1 MKPASYQSVASSVM
15 SPNMTLGHLLSTPN
29 VMRCE
34 KCRFVTTD
42 IADFKKHMA
51 REHIEYYC
59 FYCNSVSLS
68 EAELQA
74 HLKIHTATSP
84 FKCPHCGQVYMRR
97 MCLIKHIER
106 FHSIIIPQAPK
117 IDSTKKSH
125 VSVSSASQSV
135 SSAADSLSH
144 RPAVRVTVPTPNVT
158 GVRLDSNFQRLKS
171 LNSCL
176 SNVSH
181 GETGP
186 LNGQRN
192 RALTVSLPE
201 EVSIPAG
208 CMVEVAE
215 VKTVDGTKELRLR
228 FVAHQEKESVIKN
241 VRNTAPETSKVLSSP
256 IKYQNNALESEMRIV
271 NNANRETNVVNKE
284 HPMLVA
290 VNVSKALQNPS
301 MMVNK
306 DPTLVPA
313 NISKGLPNPTMKEQC
328 RSTKRLSPEVINLDA
343 DVPSKIS
350 RSFISIGDSTV
361 ATHIDSS
368 KHNVGPAAMSSMFAR
383 RIITGSGQPETQ
395 CARICPRRVEER
407 KTIQAC
413 PSSLG
418 SITNKVQS
426 MPRIVPT
433 NRGPATIKANECSL
447 QKNKQESTKPQQQCL
462 KTQFLPLVPSA
473 VASPQIHLSDE
484 CKDNFA
490 PKTFFPQQDSSQKM
504 TTEPLPA
511 NKPTKTSNTLLKLS
525 PLSQEV
531 KVETTEGVRA
541 EREGFPVISSV
552 YSLSRQP
559 DDPRESSQP
568 IVMAEWTN
576 SAGRDSLNIKSVR
589 SELLKTS
596 GHYAHIESK
605 DCNQSQN
612 ILPNKMICDSV
623 KVEKDQCIQLRAL
636 GPNGVHF
643 KKEKS
648 TSAKDKKTC
657 KSVINKT
664 CSVLQKPVH
673 NSPFIPKPSM
683 MSENALIQKDV
694 TTKDTVDN
702 PSKFLT
708 VSLKRV
714 QVGIWKKNK
723 KKGKAVIS
731 KSRFPDLF
739 GGLQHCTVLQL
750 MPLRKDQAVKR
761 SSLNQPVVVLN
772 HPEPSVHL
780 ERRITKNC
788 TNKCSSVPKCQIKKI
803 KLCKVTGQTYEVM
816 GCTVQNF
823 D

>member
-1 MKPASYQSVASSVM
+1 
-15 SPNMTLGHLLSTPN
+15 MTLGHLLSTPN

-34 KCRFVTTD
+34 KCRFATTD

-117 IDSTKKSH
+117 IDSTKNSH

-135 SSAADSLSH
+135 SSSADSLSH
-144 RPAVRVTVPTPNVT
+144 RPAVRVAVPTPNVT
-158 GVRLDSNFQRLKS
+158 GVRLDSSFQRLKS
-171 LNSCL
+171 LNSYL

-181 GETGP
+181 GETVP

-241 VRNTAPETSKVLSSP
+241 VRNTVPETSKLLSSP
-256 IKYQNNALESEMRIV
+256 LKYQNNTSESEMRIV
-271 NNANRETNVVNKE
+271 NNTNRETNIVNKE
-284 HPMLVA
+284 HPILVS
-290 VNVSKALQNPS
+290 VNVSKGLQNPS

-313 NISKGLPNPTMKEQC
+313 NISKGLPNPLTKEQC
-328 RSTKRLSPEVINLDA
+328 RSTKRSSPEVINLDA
-343 DVPSKIS
+343 DVPSKIA
-350 RSFISIGDSTV
+350 RSFISVGDSTV
-361 ATHIDSS
+361 ATHIESIN
-368 KHNVGPAAMSSMFAR
+368 HNVGPAAMSPMFAR
-383 RIITGSGQPETQ
+383 RIITGSVQPETQ
-395 CARICPRRVEER
+395 SAQICPRRVEER
-407 KTIQAC
+407 RTIQAC
-413 PSSLG
+413 PSSLA
-418 SITNKVQS
+418 SIMTNKVQS
-426 MPRIVPT
+426 IPRIVPG
-433 NRGPATIKANECSL
+433 NRGPVTIKTSQCSL
-447 QKNKQESTKPQQQCL
+447 QQNKQESTKPQQQCS
-462 KTQFLPLVPSA
+462 KTQFLPLVPS
-473 VASPQIHLSDE
+473 VVVSPQIRVSDE

-490 PKTFFPQQDSSQKM
+490 PKPFFPQQDSSQKV
-504 TTEPLPA
+504 TTEPQPA
-511 NKPTKTSNTLLKLS
+511 NKPTKTPNTHLKLS

-531 KVETTEGVRA
+531 KVEKTTTEGVRV

-589 SELLKTS
+589 SEQLKATL
-596 GHYAHIESK
+596 GHHAHMESK
-605 DCNQSQN
+605 DGNLSQSV
-612 ILPNKMICDSV
+612 LPNKIISDSV
-623 KVEKDQCIQLRAL
+623 KVEKDQCIQLCTP
-636 GPNGVHF
+636 GPNDVHF
-643 KKEKS
+643 KKGKS

-657 KSVINKT
+657 KSINKT
-664 CSVLQKPVH
+664 CSLLQKSV
-673 NSPFIPKPSM
+673 NSSPLIPKPSL
-683 MSENALIQKDV
+683 MSENASIQKVV
-694 TTKDTVDN
+694 TTKEDTVEN

-723 KKGKAVIS
+723 KKGKAVVA
-731 KSRFPDLF
+731 KSRSPDHF
-739 GGLQHCTVLQL
+739 GGLRDFTVLQL

-761 SSLNQPVVVLN
+761 SSPNQPVVVLN
-772 HPEPSVHL
+772 HPKPSVHL
-780 ERRITKNC
+780 ERRITNNC
-788 TNKCSSVPKCQIKKI
+788 TNKGSSVAPKCQIKKI

-816 GCTVQNF
+816 GCTIQNF